1 LQQRVEREL
10 GRDGHDR
17 PEQRTQARLARCDG
31 FHRKSVALGLRKSRI
46 ARAAENGIV
55 ELVAEAQADN
65 SAILPV
71 LRAADFVSRTFEGGE
86 IEACCRRRGAACVWT
101 NASTSR

>member
-1 LQQRVEREL
+1 
-10 GRDGHDR
+10 
-17 PEQRTQARLARCDG
+17 
-31 FHRKSVALGLRKSRI
+31 
-46 ARAAENGIV
+46 V

-71 LRAADFVSRTFEGGE
+71 VRAADFVSRTLEAGE